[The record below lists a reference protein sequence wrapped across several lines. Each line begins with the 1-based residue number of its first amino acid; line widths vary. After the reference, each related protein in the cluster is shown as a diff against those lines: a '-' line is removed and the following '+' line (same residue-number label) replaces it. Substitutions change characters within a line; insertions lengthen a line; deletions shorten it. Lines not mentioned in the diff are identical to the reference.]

1 MRDHPRGPH
10 DPDMTTPPQSPQ
22 SLDLAR
28 DVAAALD
35 AGDIAELA
43 ALVTD
48 DVRLQFGS
56 QEPIVGKEPFIAA
69 AEASAASVAGF
80 RHEILA
86 AWDVGEAVVLEMT
99 VHYRRHDGSEISL
112 PCCNIFRLSG
122 GRIADYRVYM
132 DIAPVYA
139 G

>member
-1 MRDHPRGPH
+1 
-10 DPDMTTPPQSPQ
+10 MTTLPQ

-28 DVAAALD
+28 GAAAALD
-35 AGDIAELA
+35 AGDVAALA
-43 ALVTD
+43 ALMTD

-56 QEPIVGKEPFIAA
+56 QEAIVGKEAFIAA
-69 AEASAASVAGF
+69 VEASLASVAGF
-80 RHEILA
+80 RHEILE

-99 VHYRRHDGSEISL
+99 VHYRRLDGSEIRL

>member
-1 MRDHPRGPH
+1 VTPDHPGGPH
-10 DPDMTTPPQSPQ
+10 DPDMTTLPQ

-28 DVAAALD
+28 DAAAALD
-35 AGDIAELA
+35 AGDIAKLA
-43 ALVTD
+43 ALMTD

-56 QEPIVGKEPFIAA
+56 QEPIVGKEAFIAA
-69 AEASAASVAGF
+69 AEASLASVAGF
-80 RHEILA
+80 QHEILA

-99 VHYRRHDGSEISL
+99 VHYRRLDGGEISL